1 MVAKKI
7 AENVYANV
15 DYDGG
20 NVSCVST
27 EEGLILI
34 DTPTLPRDI
43 EDWKAFIHGLNSKGI
58 QYIINTHIH
67 FDHMMGNNRIGG
79 KVVMH
84 RSGGAK
90 MLEKGATLRETIEGM
105 TSIWSQEDIDFI
117 LSEPLIK
124 PSITMSDEMTIYL
137 GEYTVRLHHSG
148 GHTPDSIIVYVV
160 EGQILI
166 TGDNLTAGSH
176 PFKGEASFLEWIDA
190 LEHMKSYDIQYI
202 IPGHGEVCGKEE
214 IDRFIEYFKS
224 QWEMAEN
231 LINKGHS
238 QEIVVDK
245 IGEEMFGFF
254 DIMPERMQG
263 ARMMFDIGTGQLYK
277 EVKERLHGPEII

>member
-1 MVAKKI
+1 MAAKKI

-27 EEGLILI
+27 GEGLILI

-43 EDWKAFIHGLNSKGI
+43 EDWKAFIYGLNSKSV

-84 RSGGAK
+84 KSGEERL
-90 MLEKGATLRETIEGM
+90 LEKGATLRETIEGM

-117 LSEPLIK
+117 LNEPLIK
-124 PSITMSDEMTIYL
+124 PSITMSDEMTIHL
-137 GEYTVRLHHSG
+137 GEYTIRLHHSG

-160 EGQILI
+160 EDQILI
-166 TGDNLTAGSH
+166 TGDNLTSGTH

-190 LEHMKSYDIQYI
+190 LEHMNSYDIQYI

-224 QWEMAEN
+224 QWEMAED

-238 QEIVVDK
+238 QEMVVDK

-254 DIMPERMQG
+254 EVIPERMQG
-263 ARMMFDIGTGQLYK
+263 AKMMFDIGTGQLYK
-277 EVKERLHGPEII
+277 EIKERLQGPEII